1 MLFRFRI
8 VVEINRQR
16 LTDACNNVDG
26 VVRRKRQLAAD
37 AVYIPEEILQPA
49 LLANADDTSE
59 VWNGANI

>member
-1 MLFRFRI
+1 MVQI
-8 VVEINRQR
+8 DRQR

-26 VVRRKRQLAAD
+26 VVRRKRQLATD